1 MFVTAVY
8 SDVGISSL
16 THCMGF
22 EKLPFCEWYDLEL
35 LAKRKVCI
43 WM

>member
-1 MFVTAVY
+1 MFLWMQHFDREYVCDSAVY

-22 EKLPFCEWYDLEL
+22 EKLPFCE
-35 LAKRKVCI
+35 
-43 WM
+43 